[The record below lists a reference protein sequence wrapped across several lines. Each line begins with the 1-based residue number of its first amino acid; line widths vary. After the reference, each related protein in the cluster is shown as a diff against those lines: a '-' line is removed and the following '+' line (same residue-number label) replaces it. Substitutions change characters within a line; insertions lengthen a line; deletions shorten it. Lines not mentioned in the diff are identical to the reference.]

1 MLMHLKIHLPI
12 YPIWS
17 LVGNLLSSAE
27 DTTVLGTETPV
38 LTKATAIMRKTQP
51 RESLLYN
58 VRSWAEEISLG
69 SLDQLQHAAGR
80 SHLLREDADNPASI
94 PLPTSRESS
103 LRDTGSEDLRW
114 APTTGHFAPDD
125 RSQLHA
131 DILEALDVP
140 LHVSRLG
147 TADAPNVALPESSGL
162 GNSIVNSGPTST
174 VDSFARLQ
182 AARLPGPEQLHQ
194 SATAEALTALLPQS
208 SGLGG
213 DHCTSGPISTVDSLA
228 QLLKATLLTPAER
241 PADQPTER
249 PTLGSV
255 RQTYWEKIR
264 PITRI
269 LPHLKAIEP
278 SNGTNQRVGRLKS
291 IDCFNNGTAPQ
302 VGISFKMGAPL
313 DQDRLVTGLQEL
325 KHNRDGTV
333 ASRMVV
339 VEDLCSELIEA
350 LGFAFDLDPEFFAEH
365 LNRSGYNSAD
375 YEDAPPERWRTAH
388 LQKDYASMTW
398 MRPDYQSVTVEE
410 LLQTPGTILDRRK
423 ESPKALTATAKGAA
437 IWQDAELNDKGER
450 NEQAMKHNSSVDT
463 NIFRQS
469 RLLSTRSVLRSE
481 FQDVQGAAQPWNN
494 ASTSSNFVPAAW
506 EERVSFCY
514 QEDNTE
520 IPIGM
525 CQFNPAMFKL
535 ITKNITKL

>member
-1 MLMHLKIHLPI
+1 
-12 YPIWS
+12 
-17 LVGNLLSSAE
+17 
-27 DTTVLGTETPV
+27 
-38 LTKATAIMRKTQP
+38 
-51 RESLLYN
+51 
-58 VRSWAEEISLG
+58 
-69 SLDQLQHAAGR
+69 
-80 SHLLREDADNPASI
+80 
-94 PLPTSRESS
+94 
-103 LRDTGSEDLRW
+103 
-114 APTTGHFAPDD
+114 
-125 RSQLHA
+125 
-131 DILEALDVP
+131 
-140 LHVSRLG
+140 
-147 TADAPNVALPESSGL
+147 
-162 GNSIVNSGPTST
+162 
-174 VDSFARLQ
+174 
-182 AARLPGPEQLHQ
+182 
-194 SATAEALTALLPQS
+194 
-208 SGLGG
+208 
-213 DHCTSGPISTVDSLA
+213 
-228 QLLKATLLTPAER
+228 LTPAER

-278 SNGTNQRVGRLKS
+278 SNGRHQRVGRLKS

-302 VGISFKMGAPL
+302 VGITFKMGAPL

-339 VEDLCSELIEA
+339 VEELCSELIEA

-398 MRPDYQSVTVEE
+398 MCPDYQSVTVAE

-423 ESPKALTATAKGAA
+423 ESPKALTATVTGAE

-450 NEQAMKHNSSVDT
+450 NEQAMKHKSSVET

-469 RLLSTRSVLRSE
+469 LLLSARSVPRLE
-481 FQDVQGAAQPWNN
+481 FQDVQGEA
-494 ASTSSNFVPAAW
+494 
-506 EERVSFCY
+506 
-514 QEDNTE
+514 
-520 IPIGM
+520 
-525 CQFNPAMFKL
+525 
-535 ITKNITKL
+535 